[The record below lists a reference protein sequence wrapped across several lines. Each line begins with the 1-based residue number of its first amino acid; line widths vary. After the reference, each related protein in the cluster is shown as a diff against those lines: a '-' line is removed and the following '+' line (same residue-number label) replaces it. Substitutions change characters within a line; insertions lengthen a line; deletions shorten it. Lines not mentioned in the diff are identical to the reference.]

1 MPTPPVNTLPPDISG
16 TPQVG
21 QTLNATTGNWS
32 GTQPITYAFQ
42 WRRCGASGGNC
53 TDVAGAT
60 LYLSGTLSSASALH
74 VMRLCDRLPTAIRTL
89 RVDLRTATV
98 LDSSA
103 LDALGVGLRRWR
115 HARGGMTRVVARHRT
130 AVGAAR

>member
-1 MPTPPVNTLPPDISG
+1 MRLMSSSESPYPPGRPPFG
-16 TPQVG
+16 
-21 QTLNATTGNWS
+21 
-32 GTQPITYAFQ
+32 
-42 WRRCGASGGNC
+42 RGALLFELEAH
-53 TDVAGAT
+53 DAGAT